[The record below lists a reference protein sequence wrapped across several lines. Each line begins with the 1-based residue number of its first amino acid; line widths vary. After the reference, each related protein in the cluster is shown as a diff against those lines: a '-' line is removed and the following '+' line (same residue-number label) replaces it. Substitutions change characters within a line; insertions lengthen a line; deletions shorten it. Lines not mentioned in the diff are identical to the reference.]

1 MSDNDNKPNKP
12 SYHGN
17 RDRLRER
24 LVARSGD
31 SLADYEVLEFLLFSA
46 NSRSDT
52 KPLAKALINHFGSL
66 AKVLSASPEDLS
78 KVKGVGQTAI
88 GSIKIVA
95 EAARRLAKEK
105 IDDRPVLSSWQSV
118 IEYCRI
124 ELAHADTEEFHLLF
138 LDRRNRLIALEQQ
151 QRGTVDHTP
160 VYIREVVK
168 RALELSATALILVH
182 NHPSGDPS
190 PSQGDIVMTKEIVE
204 ATKALSIEI
213 HDHLIIGISG
223 HFSFKAEGLI

>member
-1 MSDNDNKPNKP
+1 MSEIESKPTPP
-12 SYHGN
+12 SYHGH

-24 LVARSGD
+24 LLSRSGQ

-46 NSRSDT
+46 NARGDT
-52 KPLAKALINHFGSL
+52 KPLAKALIAKFGSL
-66 AKVLSASPEDLS
+66 AKVLSATPDELAQQ
-78 KVKGVGQTAI
+78 KGVGQAAI

-95 EAARRLAKEK
+95 EAARRLAKEQ
-105 IDDRPVLSSWQSV
+105 IHEHPVLSSWQAV
-118 IEYCRI
+118 IDYCRI

-138 LDRRNRLIALEQQ
+138 LDRRNRLIAMEQQ

-160 VYIREVVK
+160 VYIREIVK

-190 PSQGDIVMTKEIVE
+190 PSQGDILMTKEIVE
-204 ATKALSIEI
+204 ATRALSIEI
-213 HDHLIIGISG
+213 HDHLIIGITG